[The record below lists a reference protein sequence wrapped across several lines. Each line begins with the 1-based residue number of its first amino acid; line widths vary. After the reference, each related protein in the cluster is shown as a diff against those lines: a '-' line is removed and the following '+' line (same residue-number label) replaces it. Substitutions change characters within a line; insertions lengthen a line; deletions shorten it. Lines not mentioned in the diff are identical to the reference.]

1 MSEIKPKFSSVGTL
15 TITLA
20 GMVSSTAGAGRQ
32 STLVDNATTR
42 YRRIRLF
49 AKVKSGDVV
58 TAGQLQFWRIRSDKN
73 TAAIRTDNAG
83 ADDADRTVYA
93 AVLLHAIEMRT
104 GEHTHYTDFL
114 LEDPGPEWGIAV
126 THSSGVNLSTT
137 AADHAITWIG
147 ETDEVV

>member
-1 MSEIKPKFSSVGTL
+1 MSEIKPKFSAVGTL

-20 GMVSSTAGAGRQ
+20 GLASSTAGVGRQ

-42 YRRIRLF
+42 HRRIRLF
-49 AKVKSGDVV
+49 VKVKSGTVV

-73 TAAIRTDNAG
+73 TVAIRTDNAG
-83 ADDADRTVYA
+83 ASDAAITAYA

-104 GEHTHYTDFL
+104 GEHTHYTEFF
-114 LEDPGPEWGIAV
+114 LEDPGPEWGIIV
-126 THSSGVNLSTT
+126 THSSGVNLSAT